1 MYGFPAHPP
10 PNEEIAVEPTAAAT
24 ESHTAAA
31 AQAPS
36 PIASRLAEL
45 RELAVTD
52 PAGAQVATW
61 VWIKELGARKA
72 SDELGELYKLGTPP
86 RDLDGPTEGILVT
99 PLIQGA
105 VDRVLGTITG
115 AWMPWLGKAF
125 DSEAN
130 RGYNR
135 LAPSAR
141 WPAKLLWPLYGTKEE
156 PGARAAFDFE
166 TAIEPGKADPDVQVL
181 KIDYGPVESNP
192 RLIIRSIRDELVQLV
207 PDTYLGKILWRSDD
221 DGEERYSCIGYFA
234 LRQPAGA

>member
-1 MYGFPAHPP
+1 VYGFPAHPP
-10 PNEEIAVEPTAAAT
+10 TTQEASVEPTAAAT
-24 ESHTAAA
+24 ESQPAAA
-31 AQAPS
+31 EAAS
-36 PIASRLAEL
+36 PIEARLAEL
-45 RELAVTD
+45 RAVAATD

-61 VWIKELGARKA
+61 AWIKELGEHRAE
-72 SDELGELYKLGTPP
+72 DELGELYKLGTPP

-125 DSEAN
+125 DSQAG

-141 WPAKLLWPLYGTKEE
+141 WPAKLLWPGYGTKEE

-166 TAIEPGKADPDVQVL
+166 TAIEPGKADPDVEVL

-192 RLIIRSIRDELVQLV
+192 RLIIRSIRDELVELV
-207 PDTYLGKILWRSDD
+207 PDTYLGKILWRSED

-234 LRQPAGA
+234 LRQPASA